1 MGRKNTFKIV
11 FIFLLVLWALYSLW
25 PSIKLWTMNPDER
38 DTLKREGKL
47 VSLESKAIRM
57 GLDLQGGIYLV
68 YETDFPELIKQLAR
82 STDDELDGLL
92 QSCRQEMN
100 VSAEPFLDILAA
112 KCAADNIPLS
122 RYWGE
127 RGESDADIL
136 TFLRSQASDAV
147 DRALRKLR
155 NRIDRFGVSEPNIQ
169 RQGTRRIIIQLPG
182 VLDPERAKEQI
193 GRTALLEMKLLV
205 DSDTY
210 SRTIEKID
218 RLLAKGNGANLAD
231 TTAAEADTTTQAV
244 EQKQREDK
252 AISVSELFGDEPAR
266 SDGDTTASDSSLLVD
281 EALYK
286 ENPFI
291 SLLATTG
298 QVGREVLVP
307 VNNVAAIN
315 RILARPD
322 VQELIPDDAQFL
334 WGSEEFKRG
343 EQSYRYLFMV
353 KKKAELTGKYLTET
367 RVSLSQDPQY
377 AGMPQVNFTL
387 NREGSRIF
395 ARVTGANA
403 KKFLAIVLDEKV
415 MSAPQITGKIPGG
428 RSRITGIG
436 NMQEAKDLSTVLEV
450 GALPAPIQIV
460 QENQVDATLGRD
472 SIQKGSYSA
481 LFGLILVMLFMLV
494 YYKLSGI
501 IADLALLLNLVILMA
516 VLAQFHFTLTLPGIA
531 GIILTVGMAV
541 DANVLV
547 FERIREELRTGK
559 TVRAGIEAG
568 YSRAFRTIFDANL
581 TTLFTALVL
590 YQFGTGPIRGFAVTL
605 SIGIVVSMFTALVVT
620 RVIFDGIT
628 SRKTLTKLSI

>member
-1 MGRKNTFKIV
+1 MGRKNTFKII

-25 PSIKLWTMNPDER
+25 PSFTLWTMNPQER
-38 DTLKREGKL
+38 ETLKKEGKL

-82 STDDELDGLL
+82 STDDDLNGLL
-92 QSCRQEMN
+92 QACREEMN

-127 RGESDADIL
+127 RGDSDSDIL
-136 TFLRSQASDAV
+136 AFLRTQASNAV

-155 NRIDRFGVSEPNIQ
+155 NRIDRFGVSEPVIQ
-169 RQGTRRIIIQLPG
+169 RQGLRRIIIQLPG
-182 VLDPERAKEQI
+182 VMDPERAKEQI
-193 GRTALLEMKLLV
+193 GKTALLELKLLV
-205 DSDTY
+205 DSDKY
-210 SRTIEKID
+210 GRTIEKID
-218 RLLAKGNGANLAD
+218 RLLAQGTSAGLSD
-231 TTAAEADTTTQAV
+231 TTAAESDTTSQSV
-244 EQKQREDK
+244 QQKEREDK
-252 AISVSELFGDEPAR
+252 AISVSELFGDEPGTAE
-266 SDGDTTASDSSLLVD
+266 TASSDTSLLVD

-298 QVGREVLVP
+298 QMGREVLVP
-307 VNNVAAIN
+307 INNVAAID
-315 RILARPD
+315 RILARED
-322 VQELIPDDAQFL
+322 VQALIPEDAEFL
-334 WGSEEFKRG
+334 WGSEEFTRG
-343 EQSYRYLFMV
+343 EQRYRFLYLV
-353 KKKAELTGKYLTET
+353 KKKAEITGQYLTET
-367 RVSLSQDPQY
+367 RVSISQDPQY
-377 AGMPQVNFTL
+377 AGMPEVHFTL

-395 ARVTGANA
+395 SRVTGANA
-403 KKFLAIVLDEKV
+403 KKFLAIVLDDKV
-415 MSAPQITGKIPGG
+415 MSAPQIQGKITGG

-436 NMQEAKDLSTVLEV
+436 NMQEAKDLSVVLEV

-460 QENQVDATLGRD
+460 QENQVDATLGKD

-481 LFGLILVMLFMLV
+481 LFGLILVILFMVV
-494 YYKLSGI
+494 YYKFSGL
-501 IADLALLLNLVILMA
+501 IADLALLMNLVILMA

-559 TVRAGIEAG
+559 TVRAAIEAG

-620 RVIFDGIT
+620 RVIYDGIT